1 MASSRKHNDLEET
14 NDNIGLEDDKMSLV
28 MNSSHKGYSEFKQN
42 ELSKDII
49 MQSPSIY
56 TPKVKIEQTHE

>member
-28 MNSSHKGYSEFKQN
+28 MNSTHKGYSEFKQN

-49 MQSPSIY
+49 MQSPSID
-56 TPKVKIEQTHE
+56 TTKV